1 MSTQVTLPKAS
12 IAAITRMMLADSET
26 RFQELVNK
34 LAENKIEFDA
44 AELRS
49 LVVPDKDSYGD
60 MFKAGKISGKR
71 RKDPNAPKKAPS
83 AYMLWLNKNREDI
96 KNSFEEELV
105 GKEKV
110 TKVAKKAGQMWG
122 EMSDEDKAPY
132 VEKAEEAAK
141 AYKEAKANYVP
152 ADGSVSTSG
161 KIDFLSLP
169 VDQAPEGWSGPF
181 DGKFLWKFAAKR
193 KFGIGKFKTF
203 KEAVAAAEQLIED
216 GEECSG
222 ITRDKT
228 GYTLRQSKTLCEGK
242 AEDGNISWVIGAATV
257 IEPNEMKSKKSQKT
271 QKVKFESESN
281 EKKKQVFK
289 KPSKAKTV
297 SKTKS
302 EAKPDA
308 KSESKPESKPKAK
321 PESKPK
327 KKTESKPKPSDG
339 DSEEISVEEKE
350 IDGTLY
356 LYEEASGDVYDS
368 TTHQIIGK
376 YVDGELELN

>member
-1 MSTQVTLPKAS
+1 MTTQVTLPKAS
-12 IAAITRMMLADSET
+12 ISAITRMMLADSET

-83 AYMLWLNKNREDI
+83 AYMLWLNENREDI

-122 EMSDEDKAPY
+122 EMSDEDKASY

-141 AYKEAKANYVP
+141 EYKEAKANYVP

-169 VDQAPEGWSGPF
+169 VDKAPEGWSGPF
-181 DGKFLWKFAAKR
+181 EGKFLWKFAAKR

-242 AEDGNISWVIGAATV
+242 AEDGNISWVIGSATV
-257 IEPNEMKSKKSQKT
+257 IEPNEKKSKNSQKP
-271 QKVKFESESN
+271 QKVKFDIESN
-281 EKKKQVFK
+281 EKKKKVFK
-289 KPSKAKTV
+289 KPSKANTV
-297 SKTKS
+297 PKAKP
-302 EAKPDA
+302 EAKP
-308 KSESKPESKPKAK
+308 ESK